1 MSKALHEF
9 CKSIV
14 ETDQKSKL
22 KIGLKALIEKLKNP
36 GADNTS
42 VSEAMRMLDAINNSL
57 STLSF
62 IGAQLIPGNAFRNFV
77 GGFGKG
83 INGGHTP
90 DQAFSTHAPSLHSEI
105 TFGADIGLALTALWK
120 QNIQIVKQIDCYTK
134 NRTALE
140 HDLKIAYVTLFNAFH
155 PMLQECARG
164 LHEAKKLNESGLSV
178 EIAQKIWDQLVKYR
192 SRWYCQL

>member
-1 MSKALHEF
+1 MRSNREGRFLLL
-9 CKSIV
+9 V
-14 ETDQKSKL
+14 RPPRQQ
-22 KIGLKALIEKLKNP
+22 
-36 GADNTS
+36 GANH
-42 VSEAMRMLDAINNSL
+42 R
-57 STLSF
+57 
-62 IGAQLIPGNAFRNFV
+62 GARCHRVP
-77 GGFGKG
+77 
-83 INGGHTP
+83 
-90 DQAFSTHAPSLHSEI
+90 I
-105 TFGADIGLALTALWK
+105 TAHPLLARRANKTKADIGLALTALWK

-164 LHEAKKLNESGLSV
+164 LHEAKKLNKSGLSV